1 MSDGPDSSAGETDR
15 AHARVNGRQRQF
27 CRRFCRRPARALRQG
42 RWHRVQRVFVS
53 MAGGEGVA
61 MLTGSPHQVPVVY
74 QVLTWSGAS
83 EYVKAEILIPPEEFN
98 ANRAMAESLAAHF
111 WAPNQDEIDRMLL
124 EE

>member
-1 MSDGPDSSAGETDR
+1 MSDGPDQVRVRPTVRTRAQMGASGSFAGGFVD
-15 AHARVNGRQRQF
+15 
-27 CRRFCRRPARALRQG
+27 ALRELCG
-42 RWHRVQRVFVS
+42 KVDGIEFSGFFVS

-74 QVLTWSGAS
+74 QVLTWSGAF

-98 ANRAMAESLAAHF
+98 ANRPMAETLAAHF
-111 WAPNQDEIDRMLL
+111 RAPNQDEIDRMLL